1 MSPFLIGS
9 SFYEA
14 RLERGFQDKAA
25 KAHEHGGEVAAE
37 AIKEIRTVTALGKQ
51 SHFESKYAKT
61 LEKPHQLARRKAFR
75 ASFGYALSQGFVLYV
90 AAVTYSSGVMFMLQG
105 RLQFDEL
112 FICLLTLM
120 ISMQGVGRASV
131 FATTFI
137 KAKTAAIGI
146 FEILERQSQIDPDLE
161 GIETATESISGDISF
176 ENIGFCYPTREKPIF
191 DGGFNLHGKAGQ
203 TIALVGGSGCGKS
216 TTIGMLQRWY
226 DPTMGTVRL
235 DDYNVKNFTLS
246 NLRSH
251 MALVGQGRIY

>member
-161 GIETATESISGDISF
+161 GIETATESISGDVSF

-191 DGGFNLHGKAGQ
+191 DGGFNLQGKAGQ

-251 MALVGQGRIY
+251 MALVGQGRI